1 MKDKQAIQKISE
13 QLEIDITGKDHS
25 AAMLALA
32 EKVNEL
38 ISTDFSKLIL
48 ALYRVDVSEE
58 KLKKL
63 LNENPNTDAG
73 LLIADL
79 LIERQAE
86 KIRSRQQYS
95 KPDENISDDEK
106 W

>member
-1 MKDKQAIQKISE
+1 MKDEQALQKVSK

-25 AAMLALA
+25 AARQVLA
-32 EKVNEL
+32 EKINEL
-38 ISTDFSKLIL
+38 INKDFKKLISI
-48 ALYRVDVSEE
+48 LYRVDVSEP

-63 LNENPNTDAG
+63 LQENPNTDAG

-79 LIERQAE
+79 MIERQVE
-86 KIRSRQQYS
+86 KINSRKENKS
-95 KPDENISDDEK
+95 NENISDDEK